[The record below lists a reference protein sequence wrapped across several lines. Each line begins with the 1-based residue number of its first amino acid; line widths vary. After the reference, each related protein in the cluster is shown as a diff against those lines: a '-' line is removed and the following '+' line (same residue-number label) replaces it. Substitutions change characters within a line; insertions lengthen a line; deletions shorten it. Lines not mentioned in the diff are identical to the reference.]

1 MSIFPDSHQEAINSV
16 DRWLRVSKQAQTL
29 NPFAQTFVDDLREM
43 RNKKEWSRI
52 NVEQILPYRSETPRL
67 LIVIRAGAL
76 FLPIMMTWLALS
88 QVMGPFALYLQ
99 NQQSSANFLW
109 FWQTNPGNSFA
120 DIWTLSHIA
129 LTAAAVLAFLTV
141 LTMRISWWETSRA
154 ERTENAYSDMLSALE
169 CYFVSARDN

>member
-1 MSIFPDSHQEAINSV
+1 MSIFPDSHQEAVNSV
-16 DRWLRVSKQAQTL
+16 DRWLRLSKQTQSL

-43 RNKKEWSRI
+43 RHKREWSQI

-120 DIWTLSHIA
+120 DIWVLSHIA